1 MPICVLVL
9 AKSEAASQLTELL
22 INDPASLIKTTLI
35 KPKSASTNP
44 LDSTSLKN
52 PLENQ
57 VISKTLD
64 CEGFDEIPLLNPK
77 LVKKKRQQSMAL
89 WLMPFGFIAGLTF
102 SQMTGLE
109 TFSGI
114 GLGEIGEPIIGSILG
129 MGSGWIGSY
138 TAAASVGS
146 ENEDETK
153 GLQRRNQEG
162 FWLLILETPPEIDLP
177 WQFIKNIS
185 PLETVRMSEQ

>member
-1 MPICVLVL
+1 
-9 AKSEAASQLTELL
+9 
-22 INDPASLIKTTLI
+22 
-35 KPKSASTNP
+35 
-44 LDSTSLKN
+44 
-52 PLENQ
+52 
-57 VISKTLD
+57 
-64 CEGFDEIPLLNPK
+64 
-77 LVKKKRQQSMAL
+77 
-89 WLMPFGFIAGLTF
+89 MPFGFIAGLTF

-114 GLGEIGEPIIGSILG
+114 GLGKIGEPIIGSILG

-146 ENEDETK
+146 ENEDEIK

>member
-1 MPICVLVL
+1 MAICILVL
-9 AKSEAASQLTELL
+9 KEEKTAYEFWEKLKPDSTPITNFQVIEPSNNQSLTPVSSISSQSKDLPKKVQLT
-22 INDPASLIKTTLI
+22 D
-35 KPKSASTNP
+35 
-44 LDSTSLKN
+44 
-52 PLENQ
+52 
-57 VISKTLD
+57 VR
-64 CEGFDEIPLLNPK
+64 LLNPQLSRK
-77 LVKKKRQQSMAL
+77 DRQKTMSL

-146 ENEDETK
+146 ENEDEIK
-153 GLQRRNQEG
+153 GLRRRNQEG